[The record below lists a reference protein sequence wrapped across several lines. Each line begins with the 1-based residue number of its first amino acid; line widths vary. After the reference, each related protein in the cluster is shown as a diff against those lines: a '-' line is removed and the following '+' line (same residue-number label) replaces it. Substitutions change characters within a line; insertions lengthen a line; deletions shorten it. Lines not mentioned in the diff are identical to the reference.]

1 MKTVSRPEHRS
12 ILDLVD
18 NDAIN
23 HALSERGALPRHMA
37 VIMDGNG
44 RWAQQRSL
52 PRIMGH
58 REGIS
63 SVRDTVE
70 TCAEL
75 GIDAL
80 TLYAFSSENWNRPRR
95 EVAALMRLLREY
107 LVREA
112 DELKENDVRLVTM
125 GRTHELLEPVRAE
138 LDRVMAH
145 TAGCEGMV
153 LNLALS
159 YSGRAEL
166 TDAVRK
172 VVEGVDRGDI
182 ELGQVNEELVRSHFY
197 LADLP
202 DPDLVVR
209 TSGEMRISNFM
220 IWQIAYAEIHVTD
233 VLWPDF
239 RRRHVYQA
247 LLDYQDRDRRFGKV
261 LR

>member
-1 MKTVSRPEHRS
+1 MTMVSRLEHRP
-12 ILDLVD
+12 ILEMED

-23 HALSERGALPRHMA
+23 RALRSRGALPRHMA

-44 RWAQQRSL
+44 RWAQQRGL

-75 GIDAL
+75 GLDAL

-107 LVREA
+107 LVKEA
-112 DELKENDVRLVTM
+112 EELRENDIRLVTM

-138 LDRVMAH
+138 LDRVIDY
-145 TAGCEGMV
+145 TADCKGMV

-159 YSGRAEL
+159 YSGRAEI

-172 VVEGVDRGDI
+172 VAAGVARGEI
-182 ELGQVNEELVRSHFY
+182 EPTQVDEDLLRSHFY
-197 LADLP
+197 LVDLP
-202 DPDLVVR
+202 DPDIVVR

-233 VLWPDF
+233 VFWPDF
-239 RRRHVYQA
+239 RRRHVYEA

-261 LR
+261 PR